1 MALGHRGGVGHT
13 DSSYLKCLRFLLPN
27 KLIADTLVN
36 PCSCAACLSRDCF
49 AFQTKP
55 HNNSVAAGGVG

>member
-1 MALGHRGGVGHT
+1 MALGHWGGMGHT

-27 KLIADTLVN
+27 KLIADTLVG
-36 PCSCAACLSRDCF
+36 SCAACLSRDCF

-55 HNNSVAAGGVG
+55 HSNSAAAGAVG